1 MVSWPDLGTR
11 VTVRYRRRPESIPP
25 LTDAVGHLL
34 AVDPVVRVRTKTG
47 AVVECAPADVVALR
61 TLTDKPVR
69 TSEIRALERAV
80 AADCPGAE
88 QTWLDGWLL
97 RAGPGAE
104 IEANSAVPLE
114 ISALAQSIPAIA
126 AWYADR
132 GLTPRLVI
140 PERLLGMPAG
150 RTAERVELL
159 LVRAATLDYVRV
171 DDGDTDAIARAE
183 SSGFRP
189 HHRRS
194 HFVLDTL

>member
-1 MVSWPDLGTR
+1 M
-11 VTVRYRRRPESIPP
+11 
-25 LTDAVGHLL
+25 
-34 AVDPVVRVRTKTG
+34 
-47 AVVECAPADVVALR
+47 
-61 TLTDKPVR
+61 
-69 TSEIRALERAV
+69 
-80 AADCPGAE
+80 
-88 QTWLDGWLL
+88 
-97 RAGPGAE
+97 
-104 IEANSAVPLE
+104 PLE